1 MSLVESPPWQALK
14 SKYQELSSL
23 HMRDFFAQDKKRGT
37 RLSLEAA
44 GLYFDYSKN
53 RVDEK
58 TIDLLCESA
67 NACNLPLRIEQ
78 LFSGKLTNE
87 SGEMVGFHTA
97 LRQVNNFSFK
107 TNNNAIQEI
116 HASWEKIKK
125 LSIRIREGDYKGF
138 TNKSITDIVNIGI
151 GGSSLGPQMAYN
163 ALKPYVKAPLRC
175 HFISNLDDTDFYET
189 VRTLNPETTLF
200 IITSK
205 TFTTKETLENARR
218 ATEWLMQAAKKENLI
233 QTHFMAVTA
242 APEKAHEFG
251 IQKDNIFMLWP
262 WVGGRFSVWS
272 AAGLSLAIAIGWEEF
287 FEFLRGAHAMD
298 THFRQAEFN
307 KNMPILLALLSIWYI
322 NFFHAKTQAIIPY
335 SQRLVYLPDYLTQLH
350 MESLGK
356 SVQLDGSAVHWQTGA
371 VVWGDLGTNS
381 QHSFHQLFSQGTMV
395 IPVDFI
401 AVLKNSRESH
411 WQLPLIANCL
421 GQSQTLME
429 GYDKEGVMRDLI
441 NQGIEHEKAEK
452 LATYRLIRGNN
463 PSNTII
469 LEELN
474 PYSLGSL
481 LALYEHKVYVQSVIW
496 NINPFDQWGVERGK
510 HLAKDIL
517 QALQAET
524 DQSSFDS
531 STERLINY
539 VLKIKGN
546 RP

>member
-1 MSLVESPPWQALK
+1 
-14 SKYQELSSL
+14 
-23 HMRDFFAQDKKRGT
+23 
-37 RLSLEAA
+37 
-44 GLYFDYSKN
+44 
-53 RVDEK
+53 
-58 TIDLLCESA
+58 
-67 NACNLPLRIEQ
+67 
-78 LFSGKLTNE
+78 
-87 SGEMVGFHTA
+87 
-97 LRQVNNFSFK
+97 
-107 TNNNAIQEI
+107 
-116 HASWEKIKK
+116 
-125 LSIRIREGDYKGF
+125 
-138 TNKSITDIVNIGI
+138 
-151 GGSSLGPQMAYN
+151 
-163 ALKPYVKAPLRC
+163 
-175 HFISNLDDTDFYET
+175 
-189 VRTLNPETTLF
+189 
-200 IITSK
+200 
-205 TFTTKETLENARR
+205 
-218 ATEWLMQAAKKENLI
+218 TEWLMQAAKKENLI

-381 QHSFHQLFSQGTMV
+381 QHSFHQLFLQGTMV

-481 LALYEHKVYVQSVIW
+481 LALYEHKVYV
-496 NINPFDQWGVERGK
+496 
-510 HLAKDIL
+510 
-517 QALQAET
+517 
-524 DQSSFDS
+524 
-531 STERLINY
+531 
-539 VLKIKGN
+539 
-546 RP
+546 